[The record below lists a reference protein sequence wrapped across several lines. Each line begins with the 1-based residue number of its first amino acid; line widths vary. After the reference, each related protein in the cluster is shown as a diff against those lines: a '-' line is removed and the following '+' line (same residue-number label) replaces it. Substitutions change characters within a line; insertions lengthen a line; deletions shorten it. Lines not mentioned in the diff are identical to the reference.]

1 MTEKRTYAERLAER
15 KRLARALG
23 VPLLPLHVLQELEE
37 RLAEMESTD
46 NETEN

>member
-23 VPLLPLHVLQELEE
+23 VPLLPLHVLQEIED
-37 RLAEMESTD
+37 RLAEQEKADEPSK
-46 NETEN
+46 